1 MKQLITLAFVSFV
14 CVSFG
19 VAQIAPNGG
28 FENWTGSSPYVH
40 PVSWNGTDSATSNL
54 GVSGT
59 MQQSTDAH
67 SGSYALRSEAKYLS
81 LGPTGRMVPGLAT
94 TGKILLL
101 EEKVIDGPAYTERP
115 DSLVG
120 WYKYTRT
127 FSDTMY
133 VQLVLL
139 DANDDT
145 VGFAEFT
152 NIQDVGTYTRFS
164 QPINYHTAGAP
175 AYGHIIVR
183 HATSNDAGGVGSV
196 ILIDDVDVV
205 FKTSG
210 INDKAK
216 SAVKLYPNPAKNFIS
231 IDNPTGD
238 GVKVSI
244 YDAIGRE
251 TLKRELTVEQKQLD
265 FQLADGVYVVE
276 IKQNNKVI
284 KLQKLVVQH

>member
-1 MKQLITLAFVSFV
+1 M
-14 CVSFG
+14 
-19 VAQIAPNGG
+19 
-28 FENWTGSSPYVH
+28 H
-40 PVSWNGTDSATSNL
+40 PVSWSGTDSATAPL

-59 MQQSTDAH
+59 MQQSSDAH
-67 SGSYALRSEAKYLS
+67 SGSFALRSEAKYLS
-81 LGPTGRMVPGLAT
+81 LGPSGRMVPGLAT

-145 VGFAEFT
+145 IGFAEFT
-152 NIQDVGTYTRFS
+152 NTIDENSYKRFS
-164 QPINYHTAGAP
+164 VPVDYHSTANP
-175 AYGHIIVR
+175 TYGHIIVR
-183 HATSNDAGGVGSV
+183 HATSNDAGGIGSV

-205 FKTSG
+205 FKTNS
-210 INDKAK
+210 INDAAK
-216 SAVKLYPNPAKNFIS
+216 SLVKLYPNPARNYITV
-231 IDNPTGD
+231 DNPTGS
-238 GVKVSI
+238 GVSVSI
-244 YDAIGRE
+244 YDAIGRKV
-251 TLKRELTVEQKQLD
+251 LNRSLTIEQKQID
-265 FQLADGVYVVE
+265 FQLPDGVYVVE
-276 IKQNNKVI
+276 VKQNDKVI